1 MSTRLIVAAFWSVIL
16 VGIPF
21 WWKTTEVYRASL
33 PFAEIDSWQTQ
44 QTHQLE
50 FPLHFYIHTPRDLKA
65 DQLSQHLETT
75 LQSEFAKL
83 QTSGESSIHVESSL
97 YDSDVPQDHLLEF
110 HDNAPIGHY
119 HIYVQ
124 PIDLITGYEYNA
136 TVGTGRTLILQVN
149 KSTSDLESS
158 IVGLVKGL
166 FVQEYQ
172 FLDSIVRSGDNDNN
186 DMRAMKY
193 SKGYQITFSLMNG
206 DPESV
211 HVDWDIRDAIQ
222 SYLSPLLGELSIL
235 SNFTVDSQIQHYAS
249 LSMKPQFRPRDGT
262 AGYHYFDP
270 EQLPHFVNSA
280 DWNLASTISAHP
292 TLNFLVYIPPLKERL
307 WIHDSNGQ
315 RLRGNAFL
323 IPRWGGV
330 VIRNVPGLK
339 QQQQQQQQNQQ
350 VVHLDKQALKPA
362 MATFVSQL
370 RTLMGVQDAQTIK
383 IPQKYNV
390 TFLPA
395 PRTGITL
402 MEKDALVR
410 RRTAENIVNA
420 ASTLH
425 SLAQLVEEIPN
436 MVVLDHIGRLVR
448 ESLLALEHAREA
460 LQRGDYEQAVAQS
473 IDAIDLAEKAF
484 FDPTMVSMLYFPDE
498 HKYAIYMPLFVPIS
512 VPLIM
517 AVVKSKKTG
526 GINNKEKQE

>member
-1 MSTRLIVAAFWSVIL
+1 
-16 VGIPF
+16 
-21 WWKTTEVYRASL
+21 
-33 PFAEIDSWQTQ
+33 
-44 QTHQLE
+44 
-50 FPLHFYIHTPRDLKA
+50 
-65 DQLSQHLETT
+65 
-75 LQSEFAKL
+75 
-83 QTSGESSIHVESSL
+83 
-97 YDSDVPQDHLLEF
+97 
-110 HDNAPIGHY
+110 
-119 HIYVQ
+119 
-124 PIDLITGYEYNA
+124 
-136 TVGTGRTLILQVN
+136 
-149 KSTSDLESS
+149 
-158 IVGLVKGL
+158 
-166 FVQEYQ
+166 
-172 FLDSIVRSGDNDNN
+172 
-186 DMRAMKY
+186 
-193 SKGYQITFSLMNG
+193 
-206 DPESV
+206 
-211 HVDWDIRDAIQ
+211 
-222 SYLSPLLGELSIL
+222 
-235 SNFTVDSQIQHYAS
+235 
-249 LSMKPQFRPRDGT
+249 MKPQFRPRDGT

-383 IPQKYNV
+383 VRQDKQQWWLSYPLKQEIILQIPQKYNV

-526 GINNKEKQE
+526 GINNKEKQEW